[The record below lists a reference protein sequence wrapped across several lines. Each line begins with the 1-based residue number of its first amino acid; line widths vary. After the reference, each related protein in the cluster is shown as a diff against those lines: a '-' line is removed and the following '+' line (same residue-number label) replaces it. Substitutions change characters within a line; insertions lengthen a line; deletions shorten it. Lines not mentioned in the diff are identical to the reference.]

1 MITLNG
7 ILILNALA
15 LFSNTIV
22 VFMNSKLLSKA
33 LDDNV

>member
-22 VFMNSKLLSKA
+22 IFMNGKLLSRA
-33 LDDNV
+33 MDEHV